1 MKKFCLPREIYYGN
15 DAISCLSE
23 LKGSKATICT
33 GGSSMKKYGFLAEV
47 VDLLHKAGFDI
58 DIIDQI
64 EPDPSVETVE
74 RGAKKMLNFNPD
86 LIVAIGGGSAIDGA
100 KAMWIKY
107 EYPEITFEEMCK
119 VFGLPK
125 LRNKAKFVAIPST
138 SGTATEVTAFSVI
151 TDNKKGIKYPLADY
165 EVTPDIAVLDSR
177 LTLTMPRKLVAHT
190 GMDAF
195 THAVECF
202 VSTAS
207 SPFTDPLCLQALKM
221 IMDNIYDSY
230 NGDEKA
236 RENMHYAQCLAG
248 MAFSNGLLGIVHSL
262 AHKTGAIFA
271 DLGGHIIHGVA
282 NAMYLPRV
290 IEYNAKNEYAR
301 AKYLL
306 ICKYLGLGGEDNN
319 QKIESLVN
327 LIVGLNRDLQIP
339 TCIKECGVN
348 GEVVENGF
356 VSEQEFL
363 NRVEGIAENAL
374 VDACTLSNPRSVT
387 KQDLIEILKCCYY
400 GKRVDF

>member
-15 DAISCLSE
+15 DAISCLSD
-23 LKGSKATICT
+23 LKGKKATICT
-33 GGSSMKKYGFLAEV
+33 GGSSMKKYGFLQEV
-47 VDLLHKAGFDI
+47 IDLLHKAKFDV

-74 RGAKKMLNFNPD
+74 RGAEKMLKFKPD

-125 LRNKAKFVAIPST
+125 LRNKARFVAIPST

-165 EVTPDIAVLDSR
+165 EITPDIAVLDSR
-177 LTLTMPRKLVAHT
+177 LTLTMPRHLVAHT

-207 SPFTDPLCLQALKM
+207 SPFTDPLALQAIKM
-221 IMDNIYDSY
+221 IMDNIFDSY
-230 NGDEKA
+230 HGEEVA

-290 IEYNAKNEYAR
+290 IEYNAKDEYAR
-301 AKYLL
+301 ARYLL

-319 QKIESLVN
+319 QKIQSLVN
-327 LIVGLNRDLQIP
+327 LVVGLTRDLQIAP
-339 TCIKECGVN
+339 CISKCGVN
-348 GEVVENGF
+348 GEIVEEGF

-363 NRVEGIAENAL
+363 SRVDAIAENAL
-374 VDACTLSNPRSVT
+374 LDACTLSNPRKPT
-387 KQDLIEILKCCYY
+387 KQVLVEILKCCYY
-400 GKRVDF
+400 GTSVKI

>member
-15 DAISCLSE
+15 GAISCLNT
-23 LKGSKATICT
+23 LKGCRATICT
-33 GGSSMKKYGFLAEV
+33 GGSSMKKFGFLNEV
-47 VDLLHKAGFDI
+47 VTLLNKQGFI
-58 DIIDQI
+58 VDIIDQI

-74 RGAKKMLNFNPD
+74 QGAKKMLKFCPD
-86 LIVAIGGGSAIDGA
+86 TIVAIGGGSAIDGA

-107 EYPEITFEEMCK
+107 EYPNITFNEMCK
-119 VFGLPK
+119 VFSLPK
-125 LRNKAKFVAIPST
+125 LRNKAKFIAIPST

-151 TDNKKGIKYPLADY
+151 TDYKKGIKYPIADY
-165 EVTPDIAVLDSR
+165 EITPDIAVLDTR
-177 LTLTMPRKLVAHT
+177 LTLTMPPHLVAHT

-207 SPFTDPLCLQALKM
+207 SPFTEPLCLQALKL
-221 IMDNIYDSY
+221 IMDNIFCSY
-230 NGDEKA
+230 KGDNTA

-262 AHKTGAIFA
+262 AHKTGAVFA

-290 IEYNAKNEYAR
+290 IEYNAKTDFAR
-301 AKYLL
+301 EKYLL

-319 QKIESLVN
+319 QKIQSLIN
-327 LIVGLNRDLQIP
+327 LIEGLCNDMQMP
-339 TCIKECGVN
+339 TCIKNCGIN
-348 GEVVENGF
+348 GEATERGF
-356 VSEQEFL
+356 VTEQEFL
-363 NRVEGIAENAL
+363 SRLDSIAENAL
-374 VDACTLSNPRSVT
+374 LDACTLSNPRKPT

-400 GKRVDF
+400 GKRVEI